1 MRGAFKS
8 LACILS
14 SDSDKNFGAF
24 PGQVIVLTS
33 NMVARGGS
41 LDSMDTLP
49 ERESFV
55 TIAPGALNMD
65 ALGSLAYSSSALDP
79 KFVSKTI
86 SLRCV

>member
-1 MRGAFKS
+1 
-8 LACILS
+8 
-14 SDSDKNFGAF
+14 
-24 PGQVIVLTS
+24 
-33 NMVARGGS
+33 MVARGGS

-86 SLRCV
+86 SLR